1 MTGQIAAH
9 VQRQAVYELVVDGRS
24 IDKAVRPRLHSL
36 SLTERRGTEADEL
49 EIVLNDTDGKLG
61 IPPAGATV
69 TLKLGWLD
77 LRDGAAPVL
86 IDKGSFTVDE
96 RGHAGTPDRLTIRA
110 RSANLTRAFRTRQT
124 RTWSNTTL
132 GAVLDDVAVRNGLQA
147 RVAADKASIAVDHL
161 TQDSESD
168 SALLARLG
176 RLHDAVATI
185 KAGRLIFAAIASGQ
199 TATGQP
205 IPEARITRSDGDRH
219 TWSSAERENYSG
231 VIAKWRNRSTNT
243 SGEVVIGS
251 SSNAKRLGRTYGSE
265 SSARRAAETE
275 NTRQDRKGARF
286 SLDLASGRP
295 DLYPDRKLT
304 VTGWKADIDNTGWV
318 ITEVTHQLDAAGGLK
333 TALQMEINPKPPS
346 AAGAT

>member
-1 MTGQIAAH
+1 MTGQVSGH
-9 VQRQAVYELVVDGRS
+9 VQRQAAYELVVDGKS
-24 IDKAVRPRLHSL
+24 IDGAVKPRLHSL
-36 SLTERRGTEADEL
+36 SLTERRGAEADEL
-49 EIVLNDTDGKLG
+49 ELVLNDTDGKLA

-77 LRDGAAPVL
+77 LRDGASPVL

-96 RGHAGTPDRLTIRA
+96 RGHGGTPDRLTIRA

-124 RTWSNTTL
+124 QTWSNTTL
-132 GAVLDDVAVRNGLQA
+132 GTVLEDVAVRNGLQA
-147 RVAADKASIAVDHL
+147 RVAADKAAIAVSHL

-168 SALLARLG
+168 SAFLARLG
-176 RLHDAVATI
+176 RLHDAMATV
-185 KAGRLIFAAIASGQ
+185 KAGRLLFSPIAAGV
-199 TATGQP
+199 TATGQS
-205 IPEARITRSDGDRH
+205 IPEATITRRDGDRH

-231 VIAKWRNRSTNT
+231 VIAKWRSRAKGT

-265 SSARRAAETE
+265 ESARRAAQAD
-275 NTRQDRKGARF
+275 NTKQERKGAQF

-304 VTGWKADIDNTGWV
+304 VSGWKPEIDNSGWV
-318 ITEVTHQLDAAGGLK
+318 ITETRHQLDAGGGLK
-333 TALQMEINPKPPS
+333 TSLQMELNPAPPAR
-346 AAGAT
+346 AAG